1 MLHGEESKMDFQVDL
16 VGKADG
22 EGRLCGQDRDGDV
35 KKSCRLTNKW
45 HKVNIQVDL
54 MVEAEDE

>member
-1 MLHGEESKMDFQVDL
+1 MLSGEESKMDIQVDL

-22 EGRLCGQDRDGDV
+22 EGRDGDV

>member
-1 MLHGEESKMDFQVDL
+1 MDIQVDL
-16 VGKADG
+16 VGKALRQV
-22 EGRLCGQDRDGDV
+22 ETDGDV
-35 KKSCRLTNKW
+35 KKVACMLTNKW

>member
-1 MLHGEESKMDFQVDL
+1 MDIQVDL

-22 EGRLCGQDRDGDV
+22 EGRLCGQDGDGDV